1 MALRRFNELFEILI
15 MRVAIYGRKIT
26 KQTLPAFNEVFDTI
40 LSFGWSILIEEDLLG
55 SLKQKTSVNFA
66 FETFTAHSDLG
77 SDVDLMISIGGDGT
91 FLKSVDYIR
100 ASEIPIVGI
109 NTGRLGFLANVSRD
123 HIQEALAL
131 VRDNKY
137 VFQKRSLLTVSVD
150 GGEDEKYFYAMNE
163 LAIHKKDSSSM
174 INVKVSLDGNFLNTY
189 WSDGLIISTPT
200 GSTAYNL
207 SCGGPIVTPGCQVH
221 ILTPIAPHNL
231 NVRPMVI
238 PDHMPI
244 TLNVEGRGRS
254 YLMSIDGKSHSIKQ
268 GQEIVIKK
276 ADFMI
281 NVIKFENN
289 NFLDTIRNKMLWG
302 IDKRN

>member
-1 MALRRFNELFEILI
+1 

-26 KQTLPAFNEVFDTI
+26 KQTLPAFNEVFET
-40 LSFGWSILIEEDLLG
+40 LSSFGWEMILEEEMSK
-55 SLKQKTSVNFA
+55 SLTQKTTLNFP
-66 FETFTAHSDLG
+66 FDTFSSANDLTSG
-77 SDVDLMISIGGDGT
+77 VDLMISIGGDGT
-91 FLKSVDYIR
+91 FLKSVNYIR
-100 ASEIPIVGI
+100 SSGFPILGI
-109 NTGRLGFLANVSRD
+109 NTGRLGFLANVSKEN
-123 HIQEALAL
+123 IQEALGL
-131 VRDNKY
+131 VRDKKY
-137 VFQKRSLLTVSVD
+137 IYQERSLLRVHADD
-150 GGEDEKYFYAMNE
+150 GLLENDFFAMNE
-163 LAIHKKDSSSM
+163 LALHKKDSSSM
-174 INVKVSLDGNFLNTY
+174 MTVRVSLDGNFLNTY
-189 WSDGLIISTPT
+189 WSDGLIVSTPT

-221 ILTPIAPHNL
+221 IVTPIAPHNL

-254 YLMSIDGKSHSIKQ
+254 YLLSLDGKSISIRQ

-281 NVIKFENN
+281 KVIKFENN

-302 IDKRN
+302 IDNRN